1 MSKDGSSTHSDAL
14 PEDPELLKQF
24 ALQLLQAWQKQE
36 RRIEQLE
43 HQIDQLLRRYYGPR
57 SERLD
62 PNQLMLFL
70 AEEGA
75 LPPAAPEEPAPPTAK
90 TSTRSAGNGHG
101 RRQLPANLPRK
112 RIEHTLSQQQLP
124 CPGCGHER
132 IKFAEEVSEQLEYEP
147 ASLFV
152 VQHVRF
158 KYSCRN
164 CQEHVAVADKSPQ
177 PIDKGLPGPG
187 LLAFVTVSKQGDHLP
202 LYRQEEILG
211 RHGVDLSRSTLC
223 GWLAECAVLLQ
234 RLYDLMVARVLRSR
248 VLHTD
253 DTTVP
258 VLDPALPHTRTGRFW
273 LYFGDRNHHYAVY
286 QYTPNR
292 KRDGPAEFLKNYQG
306 YLQADAFG
314 GYDGI
319 YAGSGGKIIEVACW
333 AHARRK
339 FYDAQRSSGAVAHD
353 ALARIGQLYAI
364 EREVAE
370 VRHGESAEGTTC
382 ADSWSELSGDE
393 RAARIAAV
401 RGERAK
407 PLLDSFGK
415 WLGEQRGKAL
425 PKSPIGQAI
434 GYALSNWTAL
444 CRYSEDGDLA
454 IDNNL
459 AERTLRPQA
468 IGRKNWVF
476 AGSDNGA
483 RTAAVLYTMIASAKA
498 NEVDPYAYLRDLYT
512 RLPVLAAEGKIAE
525 TDLTPLLPD
534 EWLKAYPEAT
544 FTPNRSP

>member
-1 MSKDGSSTHSDAL
+1 MSKDGSSSPPDAL

-62 PNQLMLFL
+62 LDQLMLFV

-75 LPPAAPEEPAPPTAK
+75 ILPTAPASQEPSPPAAK
-90 TSTRSAGNGHG
+90 TGSRPAGNGHG
-101 RRQLPANLPRK
+101 RRQLPTNLPRT
-112 RIEHTLSQQQLP
+112 RIEHTVPQQELT

-132 IKFAEEVSEQLEYEP
+132 IKFAQEVSEQLEYEP

-152 VQHVRF
+152 VEHVRF
-158 KYSCRN
+158 KYACRN
-164 CQEHVAVADKSPQ
+164 CQEHVVVADKPPQ

-202 LYRQEEILG
+202 LYRQEEIFA

-234 RLYDLMVARVLRSR
+234 RLYDLMVARVLQSK

-319 YAGSGGKIIEVACW
+319 YAGSNGKIIEVACW

-339 FYDAQRSSGAVAHD
+339 FYDAQRSSGALAHE

-364 EREVAE
+364 ERELAE
-370 VRHGESAEGTTC
+370 AC
-382 ADSWSELSGDE
+382 AGSWSEISGDE
-393 RAARIAAV
+393 RAVRIAAV

-415 WLGEQRGKAL
+415 WLGEQRPKAL

-444 CRYSEDGDLA
+444 CRYIEDGDLA

-483 RTAAVLYTMIASAKA
+483 RTAAILYTMIASAKA
-498 NEVDPYAYLRDLYT
+498 NGVDPYAYLRDLYT
-512 RLPVLAAEGKIAE
+512 RLPVLVGEGKVAE
-525 TDLTPLLPD
+525 ANLTALLPD
-534 EWLKAYPEAT
+534 EWLKAHPEAT
-544 FTPNRSP
+544 FTRNRSP